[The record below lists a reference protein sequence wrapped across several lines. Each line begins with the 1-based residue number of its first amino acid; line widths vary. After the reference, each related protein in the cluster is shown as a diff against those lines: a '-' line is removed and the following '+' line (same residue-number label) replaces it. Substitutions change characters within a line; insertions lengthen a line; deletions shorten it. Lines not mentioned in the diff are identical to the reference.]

1 MQEANKRLIE
11 IVKLIEMNYERDKIT
26 SNLHLSLHLY
36 DCSFAYGPLYA
47 FWCFSFE
54 RMNSIL
60 GSLPN
65 SNQKIEPE
73 LMRRLIFDSQVES
86 IIQ

>member
-1 MQEANKRLIE
+1 MRSGI
-11 IVKLIEMNYERDKIT
+11 
-26 SNLHLSLHLY
+26 
-36 DCSFAYGPLYA
+36 
-47 FWCFSFE
+47 SFE

-73 LMRRLIFDSQVES
+73 LMCRLIFDSQVEVS
-86 IIQ
+86 